1 MPLINTAVPNLIQ
14 GVSQQPDATRFS
26 GQCEEQENALSSVAG
41 GLRKRPN
48 TRHVAKLLDTAI
60 DKDSFVHFI
69 NRNDDE
75 KYVLIHD
82 GEVIRAWN
90 IITGAPA
97 TINGAGS
104 YSYTPPAENYL
115 HAPSPKYS
123 LKGLTVADNTFILN
137 TKHSVYLNQ
146 NKTDPLNKEALVF
159 IKQGDYGKQ
168 YKVKVDA
175 LPTDFANYV
184 PATAIVGLVRYTQRS
199 WDNGGWTRP
208 DRGSDP
214 AGRKRYYTRY
224 AWRVNSV
231 ALTSIGGAA
240 LGGAGYYAPP
250 NVTISSSS
258 GVSVDPV
265 LRANM
270 NGSVVNGTNIS
281 SISVRNAS
289 QNSIAGLGTRTTSS
303 RTYYGETAPTVTVT
317 ISPSATTTSGVIELT
332 GECRSGK
339 ASDSSTQYPRSSS
352 TENIS
357 ALLATGADLGG
368 MTGHS
373 ATKPMSGTAADEI
386 GSRFTVTRK
395 NNLIVMTKK
404 DTWDGDFTI
413 TTEDGLANTGIQSV
427 YKEIDSISSLPLFA
441 KNGFK
446 IKVKGDL
453 DLDQDDYYVEFI
465 TNSGGEF
472 GEGSWNE
479 CAGYDIEKGF
489 DSASMPVSIVNND
502 LNAFTIEPLSFSD
515 RTAGDEFSN
524 PNPSFVGTTIS
535 SMFFFKN
542 RLGFLSND
550 NVILGEAG
558 IGAINN
564 DSGIFEYNF
573 FRKTVSSLLDDD
585 VIDVSVSSSKIVE
598 LNKAVGFQENLI
610 LFSSNGQFVMKGG
623 ELLTPKTVAIT
634 PVTNFD
640 YEDSVP
646 PLALGSYIYYPFTR
660 GTFTGLREFTV
671 NATTDNY
678 DSVEITEHVPS
689 YIPRNIV
696 EMKGTTA
703 EDMIVML
710 SDDENDTLYIY
721 NYFWNNNQKVLSAWS
736 KFTFTGEI
744 RGIEFI
750 ESTLHAVI
758 VNNGE
763 THLVELPL
771 ESGLTDEA
779 GFVTHLDMRC
789 YKTVAQ
795 GDTSITLPY
804 NPADNSIEAYT
815 QDGLKLNSTN
825 AGNAV
830 TLTKPM
836 ATSPNLSVT
845 EMVAGRQYT
854 IVSVGT
860 TDFRNLGI
868 RSTTRMEN
876 NLIEGQ
882 TYQIVTEGTD
892 FTNAGAA
899 DNLVGTV
906 FTAGP
911 NASTGT
917 TGQAVN
923 ISVGTSFYAINS
935 GTGTGVVSEPNVW
948 VGIPYKMKYTF
959 SEQIF
964 KAKAGQGSSPSNAAK
979 LMVRNGSIYF
989 DKTGFFKVKVTPKHR
1004 DTTEN
1009 VFTPDIVGSST
1020 LGSLDLDSGF
1030 YRFPVFTK
1038 AQDTTITIENESALP
1053 SNLQS
1058 AEFESF
1064 LHSRSN
1070 RYG

>member
-1 MPLINTAVPNLIQ
+1 MPLINTPVPNLIQ
-14 GVSQQPDATRFS
+14 GVSQQPDATRFA

-60 DKDSFVHFI
+60 SSDSFVHFI
-69 NRNDDE
+69 NRSDSE

-82 GEVIRAWN
+82 GQVIRAWN
-90 IITGAPA
+90 IITGKPA

-115 HAPSPKYS
+115 YAPSPKYS
-123 LKGLTVADNTFILN
+123 LKGLTVSDNTFILN

-146 NKTDPLNKEALVF
+146 NKTDPLDKEALVF

-175 LPTDFANYV
+175 MPTSFANHV
-184 PATAIVGLVRYTQRS
+184 SATAIVGLVRYTQSS
-199 WDNGGWTRP
+199 WDNGGQIRPSRSANWTP
-208 DRGSDP
+208 M
-214 AGRKRYYTRY
+214 RYYTRY

-231 ALTSIGGAA
+231 ALTSLNGAP

-250 NVTISSSS
+250 NVTISSST

-270 NGSVVNGTNIS
+270 NGSVINGTNIG
-281 SISVRNAS
+281 SISVQNAS
-289 QNSIAGLGTRTTSS
+289 QNSIAGLGSRSQYS
-303 RTYYGETAPTVTVT
+303 RTYYGETAPTVSVI
-317 ISPSATTTSGVIELT
+317 ISPSTSTTSGVIELS
-332 GECRSGK
+332 GECLSGK
-339 ASDSSTQYPRSSS
+339 AASSSTQYPRSAS

-357 ALLATGADLGG
+357 ALLATGTDRGG
-368 MTGHS
+368 MAGYS
-373 ATKPMSGTAADEI
+373 ATKPMDGTDADEI

-395 NNLIVMTKK
+395 NNLIVMTKRGN
-404 DTWDGDFTI
+404 WDGDFTI
-413 TTEDGLANTGIQSV
+413 TTEDGLSNTGMQSV

-446 IKVKGDL
+446 VKVKGDL

-489 DSASMPVSIVNND
+489 DSASMPVSVVNND

-542 RLGFLSND
+542 RLGFLSKD

-585 VIDVSVSSSKIVE
+585 VIDVSVSSAKIVD
-598 LNKAVGFQENLI
+598 LTKAVGFQENLI

-646 PLALGSYIYYPFTR
+646 PLALGSFIYYPFTR
-660 GTFTGLREFTV
+660 GKFTGLREFTV
-671 NATTDNY
+671 NANTDNY

-710 SDDENDTLYIY
+710 SDNENDTLYIY

-750 ESTLHAVI
+750 ESTLYAVI

-763 THLVELPL
+763 TNLVELPL

-795 GDTSITLPY
+795 GGTSITLPY
-804 NPADNSIEAYT
+804 TPADNSVEVYT

-825 AGNAV
+825 AGNTV
-830 TLTKPM
+830 TLTSPM

-845 EMVAGRQYT
+845 KMVAGRQYT

-860 TDFRNLGI
+860 TDFRSLGI

-876 NLIEGQ
+876 NLVEGQ
-882 TYQIVTEGTD
+882 TYQIVTEGTG
-892 FTNAGAA
+892 FTTAGAT

-911 NASTGT
+911 LASTGT
-917 TGQAVN
+917 TGRAVN
-923 ISVGTSFYAINS
+923 ISVGTSFYATNS

-948 VGIPYKMKYTF
+948 VGIPYTMKYTF
-959 SEQIF
+959 NEQIF
-964 KAKAGQGSSPSNAAK
+964 KAKSGNGTSPSNAAK
-979 LMVRNGSIYF
+979 LLIRNGSIYF
-989 DKTGFFKVKVTPKHR
+989 DDTAFFKVKVTPKFR
-1004 DTTEN
+1004 DTYEN
-1009 VFTPDIVGSST
+1009 IFTPDVVGSTTIGT
-1020 LGSLDLDSGF
+1020 LNLDSGF

-1038 AQDTTITIENESALP
+1038 AQDTKIEIENDSALP
-1053 SNLQS
+1053 SNFQS

-1064 LHSRSN
+1064 LHSRSA
-1070 RYG
+1070 RYA